1 MAAGCLR
8 ERIEIQA
15 KTLTDDGMGGFTE
28 TWATAATVWGQTW
41 GATGN
46 ERALAG
52 MDGQAQ
58 VSRHFKIRYFS
69 ALTEQHRIVYAGQ
82 SYNVRFINHVPQDG
96 WTFFDGQ
103 ALVGLEAN

>member
-1 MAAGCLR
+1 VGHDRHGLGP
-8 ERIEIQA
+8 
-15 KTLTDDGMGGFTE
+15 D
-28 TWATAATVWGQTW
+28 W